1 MLLNTLQRYEKLIK
15 FVVNKTCVDMKI
27 KLGLILL
34 TLLISVI
41 LYAQDPNIKLP
52 QINTSEI
59 SKIPL
64 KVAAELIPLED
75 AADVVVGEIKQIKRV
90 GDKLIILDT
99 DDNADRVVNLFDMSG
114 RHIRR
119 IGVQGRAGEEY
130 ISVAAIGV
138 DAKQGSVIF
147 ADGMQQKLISYT
159 LSGEYMNSIAFK
171 NAGYISDIYT
181 DGGNLTMIFPIYGNS
196 HSTLLGSLEVENNI
210 YYDIVKSQWNFG
222 DPWGAYHYAKC
233 SYTTNGQNSY
243 FIKPLCDTIFQYNH
257 SERVIYPVFTVRGK
271 SLSKSLYN
279 YPDIVNMP
287 TQLRM
292 ESGVQAIYL
301 VKNILF
307 VLTSDG
313 SYIYD
318 TESGRLYE
326 TSPTL
331 RLKRESIITSDGES
345 LYAVLSPLDL
355 DDESNLVAMGISAE
369 MIAKVKARS
378 DDSNPVII
386 KWDIIMPQ
394 QQ

>member
-1 MLLNTLQRYEKLIK
+1 MQRYEKLIK
-15 FVVNKTCVDMKI
+15 FVVNKTYMEMNR
-27 KLGLILL
+27 KLGLIILVLL
-34 TLLISVI
+34 FPIIS
-41 LYAQDPNIKLP
+41 YAQDSNIKLP

-59 SKIPL
+59 SRIPL
-64 KVAAELIPLED
+64 KVSAELILLED
-75 AADVVVGEIKQIKRV
+75 AADVVIGEIKQIKRL
-90 GDKLIILDT
+90 GDKLIIFDT
-99 DDNADRVVNLFDMSG
+99 DDNANGVVNLFDMSG
-114 RHIRR
+114 KHLSK
-119 IGVQGRAGEEY
+119 IGVQGRAGDEY
-130 ISVAAIGV
+130 IRIAAIGV
-138 DAKQGSVIF
+138 EETTGNVIF
-147 ADGMQQKLISYT
+147 ADAMQQKLISYS
-159 LSGEYMNSIAFK
+159 LNGEYVNNIAYK
-171 NAGYISDIYT
+171 NAGYISDIYIN
-181 DGGNLTMIFPIYGNS
+181 GGDLTMVFPVWGNS
-196 HSTLLGSLEVENNI
+196 YSVLLGSLQVESNI
-210 YYDIVKSQWNFG
+210 YYDIVKSQWKFG

-271 SLSKSLYN
+271 SLSKSLDS
-279 YPDIVNMP
+279 YPDIMNMP
-287 TQLRM
+287 TMFRV
-292 ESGVQAIYL
+292 ENGIHAIYL

-318 TESGRLYE
+318 TESGKLYE

-345 LYAVLSPLDL
+345 LYAVLSPLEL

-386 KWDIIMPQ
+386 KWNFIIPQ
-394 QQ
+394 Q